1 LRETAHDYD
10 NRRLRPSLTKI
21 SLCKLAQQLTTM
33 SQHEK
38 DALPPSYTDT
48 MSHPQP
54 LLHSATYIPS
64 SSHNSTLLRQLSGTR
79 TAHITS
85 VITTHILPLI
95 ERQASF
101 GIAQTTVA
109 LLPSDIPLLV
119 PAAEEKSEFS
129 FDTPDTKAVEV
140 IGFSSET
147 EPEIVRLEGR
157 MNRTEFWRGQG
168 VIAELE
174 TMVRD
179 KLNGS
184 KTLTSPNSTPHAASL
199 GQRQPRRNLLSRIMP
214 SLGPEQRS
222 PSGNPEVG
230 VRQVQST
237 AGMVLVEA
245 RLEEI
250 CLRTVTDFGLY
261 NTMSRQCVIVR
272 IDARC

>member
-1 LRETAHDYD
+1 
-10 NRRLRPSLTKI
+10 
-21 SLCKLAQQLTTM
+21 
-33 SQHEK
+33 
-38 DALPPSYTDT
+38 
-48 MSHPQP
+48 
-54 LLHSATYIPS
+54 
-64 SSHNSTLLRQLSGTR
+64 
-79 TAHITS
+79 
-85 VITTHILPLI
+85 
-95 ERQASF
+95 
-101 GIAQTTVA
+101 
-109 LLPSDIPLLV
+109 
-119 PAAEEKSEFS
+119 
-129 FDTPDTKAVEV
+129 
-140 IGFSSET
+140 
-147 EPEIVRLEGR
+147 

-199 GQRQPRRNLLSRIMP
+199 GQRQPRRNFLSRIMP

-261 NTMSRQCVIVR
+261 DTMSRQCVIVR